1 MNTWTLI
8 RFCIQTD
15 LGFLFVLLQS
25 SYMYKTRQKLGDL
38 MYTRPRSR
46 SYQLK
51 VNVVLSIPH
60 QLTQLASDPE
70 SSSSSNSMVL
80 LEVQVFSFAARGFY
94 RYWVH
99 YYFSVCFFSWKNKI
113 NIFCFDFEKSNVLLV
128 HTDFTTGIK
137 DEEFFVNIFYIVP
150 FHKSLCQE
158 NQGW

>member
-1 MNTWTLI
+1 MHTAFLKQKNQTVIAPFRLLVAMWPFIAVSKLCLLQIMNTWTLI

-15 LGFLFVLLQS
+15 LGFLFLLLKS

-38 MYTRPRSR
+38 MYTRPCSR

-80 LEVQVFSFAARGFY
+80 LEIQVFSFAARGFL
-94 RYWVH
+94 
-99 YYFSVCFFSWKNKI
+99 SLLGSLLL
-113 NIFCFDFEKSNVLLV
+113 FCLFLQLKE
-128 HTDFTTGIK
+128 
-137 DEEFFVNIFYIVP
+137 
-150 FHKSLCQE
+150 
-158 NQGW
+158 

>member
-1 MNTWTLI
+1 MHTAFLKQKNQTVIAPFRLLVAMWLFIAVSKLCLLQIMNTWTLI

-70 SSSSSNSMVL
+70 SSLSSNSMVL

-94 RYWVH
+94 SYWVH
-99 YYFSVCFFSWKNKI
+99 YYFSVCFFS
-113 NIFCFDFEKSNVLLV
+113 
-128 HTDFTTGIK
+128 
-137 DEEFFVNIFYIVP
+137 
-150 FHKSLCQE
+150 
-158 NQGW
+158 